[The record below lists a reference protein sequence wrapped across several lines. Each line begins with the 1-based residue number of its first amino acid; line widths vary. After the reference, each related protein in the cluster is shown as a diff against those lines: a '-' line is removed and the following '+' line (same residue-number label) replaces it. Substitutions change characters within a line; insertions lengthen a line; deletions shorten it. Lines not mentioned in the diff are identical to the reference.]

1 MNLSELICQGESETL
16 GFKRSLALKDE
27 IGIMISAFFN
37 TEGGIGPDW
46 LMDGEDSIEVDEI
59 SVR

>member
-27 IGIMISAFFN
+27 IGIMISTFFN

-46 LMDGEDSIEVDEI
+46 RNEW
-59 SVR
+59 